1 MSVYLFTYS
10 TNEISD
16 SKIQISIFHFR
27 SDDIYIAPSA
37 VQKERILPE
46 DMFVQNIEGDDI
58 QTPPEYKK

>member
-1 MSVYLFTYS
+1 MKFP
-10 TNEISD
+10 
-16 SKIQISIFHFR
+16 IQKFKFPFSIFHFR